1 MEVISAGVA
10 GHVPT
15 SACLFNCVAR
25 KFMNSNHATTVST
38 SPPPATLPDPN
49 RWLAFAVILSAT
61 LLGVLD
67 FLIVNLALPAIK
79 ETTKASDSQVQLTVA
94 VYGLSFAVCLIT
106 GGRLG
111 DLYGRKRVFQI
122 GMAGFTIASAL
133 CGFAR
138 SGEELI
144 VFRIIQGAFA
154 ALMSPQ
160 VLATIQVMFV
170 GHERNLA
177 TSYVGVTV
185 GIGSLLGNVLGGY
198 LVSANLFGL
207 GWRPIFFVNVPIG
220 IIALILS
227 AVLLRES
234 KSAQARRLDVP
245 GALISGVAL
254 FLLIYP
260 ISKVPELGFPWWMWV
275 MVGAA
280 LLLFAFWLY
289 FEALLEKEGGSPL
302 VPLELFE
309 SKAYG
314 RGLASILLLF
324 SGLSSTSFVVGQFL
338 QRGLGAPPRATGIIF
353 GALSLAFLLSSLGS
367 ARLVARIGTKTL
379 LLGLSLLQGGQLLI
393 IAAALVWRGH
403 MNPYWMMPILF
414 VYGLGQGLCVPQ
426 IIRQT
431 MNTVGTEN
439 AGAASG
445 VLSTTQQ
452 VAFSLGVS
460 VIGGVFFAISDPKGA
475 GTADSWAMGT
485 AAAFGINFV
494 IVFLGR
500 FLVARNMREAA
511 NLPTQNYSAA
521 VVEA

>member
-1 MEVISAGVA
+1 
-10 GHVPT
+10 
-15 SACLFNCVAR
+15 
-25 KFMNSNHATTVST
+25 MNSNSAI
-38 SPPPATLPDPN
+38 PRAARPDPN

-79 ETTKASDSQVQLTVA
+79 KTTGASDAQVQLTVA

-111 DLYGRKRVFQI
+111 DLYGRKRIFQI
-122 GMAGFTIASAL
+122 GMAGFTFASVL

-170 GHERNLA
+170 GHERDLA
-177 TSYVGVTV
+177 TSYVGATV
-185 GIGSLLGNVLGGY
+185 GVGSFLGNVLGGY

-234 KSAQARRLDVP
+234 RSEVAHKLDIP
-245 GALISGVAL
+245 GALLSGIAL
-254 FLLIYP
+254 FLLIFP
-260 ISKVPELGFPWWMWV
+260 ISEGRERGFPWWTWV
-275 MVGAA
+275 MVGGSFFVGFVWLRFET
-280 LLLFAFWLY
+280 LLGRR
-289 FEALLEKEGGSPL
+289 GGSPL
-302 VPLELFE
+302 VPMELFD
-309 SKAYG
+309 SKGYG
-314 RGLASILLLF
+314 RGLVSILLMF
-324 SGLSSTSFVVGQFL
+324 SGLSSTSFIIGQFL
-338 QRGLGAPPRATGIIF
+338 QRGLGLQPKYAGVIF
-353 GALSLAFLLSSLGS
+353 AALSLSFLISSLGS
-367 ARLVARIGTKTL
+367 ARIVARIGTKTL
-379 LLGLSLLQGGQLLI
+379 LLGLSLLQVGQVLI
-393 IAAALVWRGH
+393 IAATLVFRGSL
-403 MNPYWMMPILF
+403 NPYLMMPILF

-431 MNTVGTEN
+431 MNTVGTQN

-460 VIGGVFFAISDPKGA
+460 IIGGVFFALSDPQGK
-475 GTADSWAMGT
+475 GTADSWALGT

-494 IVFLGR
+494 IVLLAR
-500 FLVARNMREAA
+500 FLVARNMREAM
-511 NLPTQNYSAA
+511 NLPTQNYSAVA
-521 VVEA
+521 VEA

>member
-1 MEVISAGVA
+1 MKSPNSPLSAA
-10 GHVPT
+10 
-15 SACLFNCVAR
+15 
-25 KFMNSNHATTVST
+25 ATKRAATA
-38 SPPPATLPDPN
+38 PPPN

-79 ETTKASDSQVQLTVA
+79 ESTKASDAQVQLTVA

-111 DLYGRKRVFQI
+111 DLYGRKRIFQI
-122 GMAGFTIASAL
+122 GMAGFTFASAL

-138 SGEELI
+138 TGEELI
-144 VFRIIQGAFA
+144 AFRIVQGAFA

-170 GHERNLA
+170 GPERDLA
-177 TSYVGVTV
+177 TSYVGITV

-198 LVSANLFGL
+198 LVNANLFGW

-220 IIALILS
+220 IVALILS
-227 AVLLRES
+227 AFLLRES
-234 KSAQARRLDVP
+234 KSEHARKLDIV
-245 GALISGVAL
+245 GALLSGAAL

-260 ISKVPELGFPWWMWV
+260 ISEGRELGFPIWTWAMMGASV
-275 MVGAA
+275 VVG
-280 LLLFAFWLY
+280 FAWLRY
-289 FEALLEKEGGSPL
+289 EAWLEAGGGSPL

-309 SKAYG
+309 SKGYG

-324 SGLSSTSFVVGQFL
+324 SGLSSTSFVIAQFL
-338 QRGLGAPPRATGIIF
+338 QRGLGVKPNQAGIIF
-353 GALSLAFLLSSLGS
+353 ASLSLSFLVSSLGS
-367 ARLVARIGTKTL
+367 TRVVARIGTKAL
-379 LLGLSLLQGGQLLI
+379 LLGLSIMQGGQVLLI
-393 IAAALVWRGH
+393 LALLFFRGNL
-403 MNPYWMMPILF
+403 NPYALMPILF
-414 VYGLGQGLCVPQ
+414 VFGLGQGLCVPQ

-460 VIGGVFFAISDPKGA
+460 VVGGVFFAVGDPKAQGNP
-475 GTADSWAMGT
+475 DSWALGA
-485 AAAFGINFV
+485 AAAFGFNFALV
-494 IVFLGR
+494 LLAR
-500 FLVARNMREAA
+500 FLVARNLKNPDSSPQNSGAIALEA
-511 NLPTQNYSAA
+511 
-521 VVEA
+521 